1 MGLAFVFGAFVVVV
15 VVVVVVVDCIG
26 IEELEG
32 FVDARDGR
40 LECG

>member
-1 MGLAFVFGAFVVVV
+1 MLGLAFVFGAFVVE
-15 VVVVVVVDCIG
+15 VVVVVDCIG